1 MLNITELKKKLKSIH
16 YSNTHLKVL
25 FKNHVSS
32 TNDYLNYQYARDLFP
47 LVVIA
52 NNQRAAR
59 GRNKKTW
66 VSLNQKSISFSLCF
80 RTNAQYLDLR
90 YLSYL
95 SCQNNVKYHRTKKKI
110 KVDILQQYPFK
121 SVV

>member
-1 MLNITELKKKLKSIH
+1 MLNISELKKKLKSST
-16 YSNTHLKVL
+16 YDNTHLNVL

-32 TNDYLNYQYARDLFP
+32 TNDYLNYQYARDSFP
-47 LVVIA
+47 LLVIA

-66 VSLNQKSISFSLCF
+66 VSINQKSMSFSLCF
-80 RTNAQYLDLR
+80 KVNAKQLDLR

-95 SCQNNVKYHRTKKKI
+95 SCTCLLSAMRE
-110 KVDILQQYPFK
+110 
-121 SVV
+121 

>member
-16 YSNTHLKVL
+16 YSNTHLNVL

-32 TNDYLNYQYARDLFP
+32 TNDYLNYQYARELFP
-47 LVVIA
+47 LLVIT

-59 GRNKKTW
+59 GRNQKTW

-80 RTNAQYLDLR
+80 KVNVKQLDLR
-90 YLSYL
+90 YLSAVL
-95 SCQNNVKYHRTKKKI
+95 T
-110 KVDILQQYPFK
+110 LET
-121 SVV
+121 